1 MNRLLIALVPLVLAP
16 AVGAAPSSSAR
27 AQDEAVQDRR
37 PEVKAKLEEFTPLVK
52 ARGTKDTEAI
62 ALIDQLLIEFRQSGP
77 RDRASIVDGL
87 AKCFEERRQELEG
100 GTPDNRLFLAAAM
113 ALGEMG
119 PESGAAISK
128 WIGDKRHRSDVALQR
143 RLILSLGKTKDVKRT
158 GDLVGLLQH
167 KEPSLVAA
175 AAEAMANF
183 VDAESK
189 VRKTL
194 FEEQLKVLMSVKGR
208 MDSDINDLEARQRY
222 DAIAAPMVTSMQA
235 LTGHDERVPEEW
247 QRWWNKNKKA
257 DWDREQGT

>member
-1 MNRLLIALVPLVLAP
+1 MNRLLFALVPVLLAP
-16 AVGAAPSSSAR
+16 TLSALPAASTR
-27 AQDEAVQDRR
+27 AQDEVVQDRR
-37 PEVKAKLEEFTPLVK
+37 PEVKAKLDEFTALTK

-62 ALIDQLLIEFRQSGP
+62 ALVDQLLIEFRQSGP
-77 RDRASIVDGL
+77 RDRTAIVEGL
-87 AKCFEERRQELEG
+87 GKCFEERRQELEG
-100 GTPDNRLFLAAAM
+100 GAPDNRLFLAAAM

-119 PESGAAISK
+119 PDAGGTIVK

-143 RLILSLGKTKDVKRT
+143 RLILSLGKTKDPKRT

-183 VDAESK
+183 VDADGK

-194 FEEQLKVLMSVKGR
+194 FEEQLKVLMAVKGR
-208 MDSDINDLEARQRY
+208 MDSDTNDLEARQRY

-247 QRWWNKNKKA
+247 QRWWNKNKRA
-257 DWDREQGT
+257 DWGREQGT